1 MAAFFFTEGVYT
13 AARWGDGEAG
23 GLVLCVGC
31 INRPLRTTESE
42 PLPTMP
48 PSIPPRSRLEARIS
62 RYFFKPTLPYC
73 LVPKTRLRGV

>member
-1 MAAFFFTEGVYT
+1 MAAFFLPRVFISPQGGGMG
-13 AARWGDGEAG
+13 RLG

-48 PSIPPRSRLEARIS
+48 PSLPPRSRLEARIS